1 MCYINMQITYPIHQ
15 KHNIYPSF
23 GSTTR
28 VGLLSNSIDYIYSTQ
43 SSVFR
48 TDLDWLKFAK
58 YLGIHFKDAEKANV
72 VCQACSDG
80 SEPYT
85 LALALIHS
93 LGLEA
98 SKKFFPI
105 KAKDID
111 ITNISSFAKR
121 GIINLTKEDIEKL
134 KINGINFD
142 KYFSNSTEQIRLVN
156 DTINN
161 EVQTYKVNQNLRQ
174 FVDFQ
179 NQNLEDDAS
188 RLVDDSNTIFLC
200 RNVLPYL
207 GSYDARKVIY
217 NLGKNMKKGSIL
229 SLGTYTNSKFLTYS
243 EDYKFIKDCG
253 FEPLA
258 DFKQTYIKTDNLSN
272 RNELDWGSNILSYHM
287 QF

>member
-1 MCYINMQITYPIHQ
+1 MKLQ
-15 KHNIYPSF
+15 
-23 GSTTR
+23 
-28 VGLLSNSIDYIYSTQ
+28 
-43 SSVFR
+43 
-48 TDLDWLKFAK
+48 
-58 YLGIHFKDAEKANV
+58 
-72 VCQACSDG
+72 
-80 SEPYT
+80 
-85 LALALIHS
+85 
-93 LGLEA
+93 
-98 SKKFFPI
+98 KKFFPI
-105 KAKDID
+105 KARDID

-121 GIINLTKEDIEKL
+121 GLINLTKEDIEKL
-134 KINGINFD
+134 KINRINFD

-179 NQNLEDDAS
+179 NQDLEDDAS

-272 RNELDWGSNILSYHM
+272 RNELDWGANILSYRM
-287 QF
+287 PF